1 LQLRGQFSPLLNRSS
16 KAHDAILAGEG
27 RTMRRREFIGLI
39 GGASILARTAH
50 AQQAEAGRRI
60 GVLWPGSTYPA
71 PPRMNAF
78 TLALRQ
84 LGFVEGQNLAIE
96 LRYARD
102 GAQQLPELAD
112 ELARANVDVIAAFG
126 DLAPKIAHQ
135 KTEKTPIVAI
145 SDDILATGLVGSLSR
160 PGGSVT
166 GLTIMSA
173 ELSAK
178 RLGVLHQMIPKM
190 SRVAALWDPTTG
202 ASQVVATEGAAKTLG
217 LDLQVLEVRNYGDL
231 ADAFR
236 KARANGADGMN
247 VFASPSLSSFFRE
260 IIDLAMQH
268 RLPAIYQWR
277 EHVDAGG
284 LLSYGPNLT
293 AMWRQAGTIVVKILM
308 GAKPIALPIEQPTK
322 FELAVNART
331 AKALDIP
338 MQPSVLVSA
347 DEVIE

>member
-1 LQLRGQFSPLLNRSS
+1 
-16 KAHDAILAGEG
+16 
-27 RTMRRREFIGLI
+27 MRRREFIALVSGV
-39 GGASILARTAH
+39 AATAPFAAR
-50 AQQAEAGRRI
+50 AQQAEAVKKI
-60 GVLWPGSTYPA
+60 GVLWPGATYPA
-71 PPRMNAF
+71 PPRMPAF
-78 TLALRQ
+78 TQALRQ

-126 DLAPKIAHQ
+126 DLAPRIAHQ
-135 KTEKTPIVAI
+135 KAEKIPIVAV
-145 SDDILATGLVGSLSR
+145 SDDILATRLVDSLSR
-160 PGGSVT
+160 PGGITT
-166 GLTIMSA
+166 GLTIMSP

-178 RLGVLHQMIPKM
+178 RLAVLHEMIPKM

-202 ASQVVATEGAAKTLG
+202 ASQVTATESAARALG
-217 LDLQVLEVRNYGDL
+217 LDLQVLEVRSYGDL
-231 ADAFR
+231 VDALQ
-236 KARANGADGMN
+236 KARTNRADGLN
-247 VFASPSLSSFFRE
+247 VFASPSLSSLFRE

-293 AMWRQAGTIVVKILM
+293 AMWRQAGTIVVKILK
-308 GAKPIALPIEQPTK
+308 GAKPIELPIEQPTK

-338 MQPSVLVSA
+338 MPPSILVSA